1 MGESVDLFIIG
12 GGINGCGIA
21 RDAAGRGLSVALAE
35 MGDLGSGASGNTTK
49 LVHGGLRYIERLQ
62 FRRLREAM
70 AERDILLRMAPHA
83 VRPLRVVLPYDPD
96 LRLEADTPAARL
108 LSVLLP
114 WSGGR
119 RPAWAISLALSLYGP
134 RGPKLLPPKADLDLR
149 GTAEGLPLQERFA
162 QGWEVSDAVVDDA
175 RLVMLN
181 ARDAAQRGARIL
193 TRRLVTSARR
203 DGDHWAVVVED
214 LQGKQSEYIA
224 RALVNAAGPWAGK
237 VQASAEGVVETVAPG
252 LVRGSHAVVPALFG
266 HDKGYYLQAKDGR
279 YIFALPFGRN
289 HTLIGT
295 TYVAHPD
302 ADAPAVGTKNE
313 QGYMLEFVSRYFRRP
328 VRAED
333 VVWSFT
339 GVRSAPLDDADSATR
354 ADRNCVLDM
363 DDIDGPPM
371 LSLYSGR
378 LTMYRKQAEEAMD
391 LLAPHFETILPAWTG
406 TVPLPG
412 GDMAAGGLGPLAVRL
427 ATDYG
432 FLGRE
437 WAQRLVQAYGTE
449 ARHMLGDARSAE
461 DMGRDF
467 GATLTEREV
476 VWMIEKEFAQTA
488 EDVLWRRSKLGL
500 ELEKHQVAALEAF
513 IADHLRAD

>member
-181 ARDAAQRGARIL
+181 ARDAAQRGARIM

-302 ADAPAVGTKNE
+302 ADAPAVGTLEE
-313 QGYMLEFVSRYFRRP
+313 QLDEVTFFENGDPCFVGVRVDDDFPGHAASRPRSACPQRHWPRRRRP
-328 VRAED
+328 RRRRARQTAAAPERRASRR
-333 VVWSFT
+333 VA
-339 GVRSAPLDDADSATR
+339 GGAPRGRRGSAGRRGGGPARTPPGTR
-354 ADRNCVLDM
+354 AR
-363 DDIDGPPM
+363 
-371 LSLYSGR
+371 
-378 LTMYRKQAEEAMD
+378 
-391 LLAPHFETILPAWTG
+391 APRG
-406 TVPLPG
+406 
-412 GDMAAGGLGPLAVRL
+412 
-427 ATDYG
+427 
-432 FLGRE
+432 
-437 WAQRLVQAYGTE
+437 
-449 ARHMLGDARSAE
+449 
-461 DMGRDF
+461 
-467 GATLTEREV
+467 
-476 VWMIEKEFAQTA
+476 
-488 EDVLWRRSKLGL
+488 
-500 ELEKHQVAALEAF
+500 
-513 IADHLRAD
+513 